1 VKGFEMTKMHRYETV
16 ILTET
21 IGNIPAGKKGA
32 VVEVY
37 TLPFEAYD
45 IEIVN
50 DRGETQGFLESVLP
64 EQITKIT
71 AEKPTFAAVDL
82 VANGQEAKI
91 LFSDG
96 IEVTVSAEELHPR
109 AV

>member
-1 VKGFEMTKMHRYETV
+1 MTGGVMKAKRYETV
-16 ILTET
+16 IITEP
-21 IGNIPAGKKGA
+21 IGNISAGKKGA

-37 TLPFEAYD
+37 TAPYEAYD

-50 DRGETQGFLESVLP
+50 DNGETEGFLEGVLP
-64 EQITKIT
+64 EQIVTILSV
-71 AEKPTFAAVDL
+71 KPTFAAVDL
-82 VANGQEAKI
+82 VGNGSQVKI

-96 IEVTVSAEELHPR
+96 SQITVSAEELHPR